1 MKLYK
6 QSSRRDEELPD
17 AHPYSPKS
25 LKHHT
30 RSLPRSINYL
40 LKEQRLLFILIG
52 ILIGSTF
59 FIIQPTLSHLST
71 SSEPHSSIPRS
82 YNSLSHESLST
93 LSSYNHKDFN
103 FRTNG
108 VGHSGRVPV
117 GVGRKRMRIVVTG
130 GAGFVGS
137 HLVDKLIKRG
147 DDVIVIDN
155 FFTGRKENVMH
166 HFGNPRFELI
176 RHDVVEP
183 ILLEVD
189 QIYHLACPASP
200 VHYKY
205 NPVKTIISF
214 CIYIIYTNVMGTLNM
229 LGLAKRIGARF
240 LLTSTSE
247 VYGDPLEHPQKE
259 TYWGHVN
266 PIGVRSCYDEGK
278 RTAETLTMD
287 YHRGAGVE
295 GFNVAK
301 GQNEAV
307 EVTHLQYADDTL
319 IFGDAEESQL
329 KIMEVWYQK
338 SEKAKQKYSNEMAL
352 ETVQGKTNFMG
363 TVITTKYEND
373 GFWKTKEV
381 NTTYGTSLWRS
392 IRNLWHG
399 FSGRIDFNCKGL
411 QEGEDTLRW
420 NCHSRG
426 IFTVSSAYKDMNQM
440 GSQVRIARIF
450 NTYGPRMCLDDGRVV
465 SNFVAQAI
473 RKQPMT
479 VYGDGKQ
486 TRSFQYVSD
495 LVDGLVALMEGE
507 HIGPFN
513 LGNPGEFTMLELAGV
528 VKEVIDPSANIE
540 FRANTADDPHKRKPN
555 ISKAKE
561 LLNWEPKVSLREGL
575 PLMVSDFRNRILNED
590 EGKGN

>member
-1 MKLYK
+1 MKLHK
-6 QSSRRDEELPD
+6 QSSRRDEELPNSQ
-17 AHPYSPKS
+17 PYSPKT
-25 LKHHT
+25 LKYPN

-40 LKEQRLLFILIG
+40 LKEQRLLFIFVG

-59 FIIQPTLSHLST
+59 FIIQPSLSHLST

-82 YNSLSHESLST
+82 YNALNHESLST
-93 LSSYNHKDFN
+93 LSSYNDKDFS
-103 FRTNG
+103 FRVNG
-108 VGHSGRVPV
+108 GTGRVPV

-155 FFTGRKENVMH
+155 FFTGRKENVKH

-205 NPVKTIISF
+205 NPVKTIIS
-214 CIYIIYTNVMGTLNM
+214 NVMGTLNM
-229 LGLAKRIGARF
+229 LGLAKRIGAKF

-287 YHRGAGVE
+287 YHRGANVE
-295 GFNVAK
+295 
-301 GQNEAV
+301 
-307 EVTHLQYADDTL
+307 
-319 IFGDAEESQL
+319 
-329 KIMEVWYQK
+329 
-338 SEKAKQKYSNEMAL
+338 
-352 ETVQGKTNFMG
+352 
-363 TVITTKYEND
+363 
-373 GFWKTKEV
+373 
-381 NTTYGTSLWRS
+381 
-392 IRNLWHG
+392 
-399 FSGRIDFNCKGL
+399 
-411 QEGEDTLRW
+411 
-420 NCHSRG
+420 
-426 IFTVSSAYKDMNQM
+426 
-440 GSQVRIARIF
+440 VRIARIF

-486 TRSFQYVSD
+486 TRSFQFVSD

-528 VKEVIDPSANIE
+528 VKEVIDPSATIE
-540 FRANTADDPHKRKPN
+540 FKANTADDPHKRKPD

-561 LLNWEPKVSLREGL
+561 LLNWEPKISLQEGL
-575 PLMVSDFRNRILNED
+575 PLMVNDFRNRILNED

>member
-1 MKLYK
+1 MKLHK
-6 QSSRRDEELPD
+6 QSSRRDEEIPNSQISL
-17 AHPYSPKS
+17 PYSPKT
-25 LKHHT
+25 LKHPT

-59 FIIQPTLSHLST
+59 FIFQPSLSLLST

-82 YNSLSHESLST
+82 YNALNHESLST
-93 LSSYNHKDFN
+93 FSSYNNVPIFK
-103 FRTNG
+103 
-108 VGHSGRVPV
+108 GRVPV

-205 NPVKTIISF
+205 NPVKTIK
-214 CIYIIYTNVMGTLNM
+214 TNVMGTLNM

-295 GFNVAK
+295 
-301 GQNEAV
+301 
-307 EVTHLQYADDTL
+307 
-319 IFGDAEESQL
+319 
-329 KIMEVWYQK
+329 
-338 SEKAKQKYSNEMAL
+338 
-352 ETVQGKTNFMG
+352 
-363 TVITTKYEND
+363 
-373 GFWKTKEV
+373 
-381 NTTYGTSLWRS
+381 
-392 IRNLWHG
+392 
-399 FSGRIDFNCKGL
+399 
-411 QEGEDTLRW
+411 
-420 NCHSRG
+420 
-426 IFTVSSAYKDMNQM
+426 
-440 GSQVRIARIF
+440 VRIARIF

-473 RKQPMT
+473 RNQPMT

-513 LGNPGEFTMLELAGV
+513 LGNPGEFTMLELAEV

-540 FRANTADDPHKRKPN
+540 FRANTADDPHKRKPD

-561 LLNWEPKVSLREGL
+561 LLNWEPKVPLREGL
-575 PLMVSDFRNRILNED
+575 PLMVNDFRNRILNED
-590 EGKGN
+590 EGKGS